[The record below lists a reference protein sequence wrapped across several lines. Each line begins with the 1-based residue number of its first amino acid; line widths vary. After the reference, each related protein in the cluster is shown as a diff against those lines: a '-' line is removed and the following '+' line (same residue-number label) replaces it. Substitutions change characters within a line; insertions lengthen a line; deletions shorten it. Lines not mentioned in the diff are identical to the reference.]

1 MNIFCCLTCNIDCDT
16 LSSEGGDVLSVAL
29 SLRLPDDIKKYLQEQ
44 AQENRTS
51 MGHYIVMLIDK
62 DMKEN
67 ESKPLFFFV

>member
-1 MNIFCCLTCNIDCDT
+1 M
-16 LSSEGGDVLSVAL
+16 SVAL

-67 ESKPLFFFV
+67 ESKNREKKQSIRP

>member
-1 MNIFCCLTCNIDCDT
+1 MLH
-16 LSSEGGDVLSVAL
+16 SRAKGGDVLSVAL
-29 SLRLPDDIKKYLQEQ
+29 SLRLPDDIKKYVQEQ

-67 ESKPLFFFV
+67 ESKNREKKQGIRS